1 MPAEAT
7 RAKLLAATADVL
19 RTRGMTGTTIREIAK
34 AAGVAEGALY
44 RHFPDKVELIKAVML
59 DQWPS
64 LGVAIV
70 RLLDRVGTGD
80 PQANLTELVI
90 DAVDGYRELV
100 PFVATLTADPA
111 VLEAVRAEFRAR
123 DMGPVRAHDGVV
135 RYLAAEVDAG
145 RLTLAAEPFTIS
157 AALLGACHEYAFIQ
171 LLHAAVPFGDVREFA
186 AKLVQFLLS

>member
-59 DQWPS
+59 DQWPT
-64 LGVAIV
+64 LGVAMAK
-70 RLLDRVGTGD
+70 LLDRAGTGD
-80 PQANLTELVI
+80 PRENLADMVEEAI
-90 DAVDGYRELV
+90 DGYRRLV
-100 PFVATLTADPA
+100 PFVATLTADPV
-111 VLEAVRAEFRAR
+111 VLEAIRAEFRAR
-123 DMGPVRAHDGVV
+123 DMGPIRAHDALT
-135 RYLAAEVDAG
+135 RYLRTEVDAG
-145 RLTLAAEPFTIS
+145 RLTLTAEPFTIS

-171 LLHAAVPFGDVREFA
+171 LLHVDVPFGDVDEFA
-186 AKLVQFLLS
+186 AKLVRLLIT